1 MDDDWNDGQMYTLKL
16 KNKGNGFDMTNTAK
30 VSHPNGGSN
39 KFAAESKIKV
49 NLDVFG
55 GIQNEVKFKNNGEV
69 SYEFESDALKTYHDI
84 KGAQI
89 VSKGTYGANGTD

>member
-1 MDDDWNDGQMYTLKL
+1 
-16 KNKGNGFDMTNTAK
+16 MTNTAK

-69 SYEFESDALKTYHDI
+69 SYEFESDALKVRITPKDLYTRFI
-84 KGAQI
+84 KWI
-89 VSKGTYGANGTD
+89 KS